1 MAPCAFQCCC
11 CTWWVFLPAITCHC
25 CQSIDFTCGQ
35 FGIIKDF
42 FACSSSGFP
51 LKNQQ
56 VWSVVSWPT
65 GKVTASQLLQL
76 ASSPCLHLT
85 DWALHFLSDCVWLPF
100 TLSLFSLFF
109 CLSWWCLTLINTTTT
124 TTINWIDAPLWVPVI
139 CIYLIR
145 LFNHTRTG
153 HCVLCQGKSRSNCMP
168 LHLLCVLNRL
178 TSLSGAVFLK

>member
-1 MAPCAFQCCC
+1 MMSVLACHH
-11 CTWWVFLPAITCHC
+11 LPLLPIDRFHLRSIWNYQRLLCMQLKWFPVEKSASMVS
-25 CQSIDFTCGQ
+25 CQLTNR
-35 FGIIKDF
+35 KM
-42 FACSSSGFP
+42 
-51 LKNQQ
+51 
-56 VWSVVSWPT
+56 T
-65 GKVTASQLLQL
+65 TSQLLQL
-76 ASSPCLHLT
+76 ASSLCLHLT

-168 LHLLCVLNRL
+168 LHLLCVLNRF